1 MKSVF
6 PYTDRKW
13 DNLMSMIQ
21 GIRKFSRTLVI
32 FVWGCSAL
40 ALLSQTVTIPRAD
53 VRVLGSIDY
62 GQTSAPARLAAHPPY
77 SAYSFNGRGGDHIE
91 ITVKGEGA
99 LHAILTNADYRQLAG
114 GPDHFSY
121 AFPAESAPGTY
132 YILISEQHHRA
143 VSFTVDLER
152 PSTTAPA
159 AAAVP
164 EYLSCSAD
172 TDCVAVDR
180 AGCCHNGY
188 KDAVNT
194 KQIEQ
199 YRAANACNEEHRPC
213 PMFRILDKRVARCD
227 TALKRCEMVN
237 P

>member
-1 MKSVF
+1 M
-6 PYTDRKW
+6 
-13 DNLMSMIQ
+13 NMIQ
-21 GIRKFSRTLVI
+21 GIRKFPRTLVI
-32 FVWGCSAL
+32 FDRPRRVGARLGGVWAWSAI
-40 ALLSQTVTIPRAD
+40 ALVCQTVTVPRAE
-53 VRVLGSIDY
+53 VKVLGSIDY
-62 GQTSAPARLAAHPPY
+62 GQTSPPARLTARPPY

-91 ITVKGEGA
+91 ITVKGEGS
-99 LHAILTNADYRQLAG
+99 LHAILTNADYQQIAG

-132 YILISEQHHRA
+132 YILVSEQRHRA

-164 EYLSCSAD
+164 EYLACSTD